1 MEEQTGRKA
10 EDELTRKENEEE
22 MTGKSTE
29 EEQTEMLE
37 IIRASA
43 EDIPIPESLSPESM
57 RAAIG
62 EEKEEKL
69 HRKSKVR
76 TLIRVFGI
84 AAAACAAAVLIPVS
98 LHLMKNSSAKPAAA
112 TTAESVQ
119 KQTAEKTAGEAA
131 GETAGETVG
140 GTDSVFTAAGDYKSV
155 YTAIQKVYASAV
167 SYTEAGNAVTEDA
180 VSPQEAGQKSAAA
193 ADAQEST
200 GQEASSA
207 DSHSDTNLREEDVDE
222 GDIVKTDGSYIYILD
237 NSQGVRIVKADG
249 AGLSEAGFISLEN
262 SDSMSVSEMYV
273 SGDRLVLIEQK
284 WSEVLNEV
292 TSENDVVRDVYV
304 PENQDQVTAVTYD
317 ISDRSHPSESGRVTC
332 DGYYQFSRLKD
343 GVLYLF
349 TTYGNSVWACDDL
362 TAADT
367 GTASDI
373 SEDSDDYDEKTF
385 LASGGVPEVNGN
397 SIPSENIYIPQNP
410 YSDSYLVMTSVRLSS
425 PSDAVDSKAVLSWT
439 DGIYVSSDAIYL
451 YSASWM
457 NLENDTS
464 VVRFRY
470 ADGTFTEAG
479 ACEVPGTINDSFSID
494 ESDDGHLRIA
504 VTSWPSYTESTAE
517 GTNTMEN
524 AVCIFDSE
532 MNRTGELTG
541 FAPGERIQSARF
553 LNNICYIVTYK
564 NTDPLFA
571 IDLSNPENP
580 VLLGE
585 LKIPGFSSY
594 LHFWGEGRL
603 FGLGMETD
611 PDTSEVTGLKL
622 SMFNISD
629 PANVTEE
636 SVMIPEDAFGADAL
650 YNYKALL
657 INPEK
662 NIIGFGT
669 YYSSESGDVY
679 TTYYDYR
686 VFSYRDGNFV
696 NVFRRNLAEDE
707 DNSVYNTRGIYI
719 GNTFYL
725 VCGSSITAYDMND
738 SYQQIGEYNG

>member
-1 MEEQTGRKA
+1 MEELTG
-10 EDELTRKENEEE
+10 KENEEE
-22 MTGKSTE
+22 LTGKSSE

-37 IIRASA
+37 MIRASA
-43 EDIPIPESLSPESM
+43 EDLPIPESLSPENM
-57 RAAIG
+57 CAAIG
-62 EEKEEKL
+62 KEKEERR
-69 HRKSKVR
+69 HQKSKVR
-76 TLIRVFGI
+76 KLIWAFGI

-98 LHLMKNSSAKPAAA
+98 LHLMKSSSAKPAAG

-119 KQTAEKTAGEAA
+119 KQTVGETE
-131 GETAGETVG
+131 ETAGE
-140 GTDSVFTAAGDYKSV
+140 TDSVFTAAADYESV
-155 YTAIQKVYASAV
+155 YAALQKVSASAV
-167 SYTEAGNAVTEDA
+167 SYMEAGNAAAEDA
-180 VSPQEAGQKSAAA
+180 VSPQETDQKSAAA
-193 ADAQEST
+193 ADAQGSAS
-200 GQEASSA
+200 QEASSA
-207 DSHSDTNLREEDVDE
+207 ESHSDTNLREKDVDE
-222 GDIVKTDGSYIYILD
+222 GDIVKTDGNYIYVLE
-237 NSQGVRIVKADG
+237 NNQSVRIVRADG
-249 AGLSEAGFISLEN
+249 GSLSDAGSISLDS
-262 SDSMSVSEMYV
+262 SDSMSVLEMYV

-284 WSEVLNEV
+284 WTAVLNEV
-292 TSENDVVRDVYV
+292 TSENDVARDVYV
-304 PENQDQVTAVTYD
+304 SENQDQVTAVTYD
-317 ISDRSHPSESGRVTC
+317 ISDRSHPSESGKVTC
-332 DGYYQFSRLKD
+332 DGYYQSSRLED

-349 TTYGNSVWACDDL
+349 TTYGNRVWACYDVMTPDMG
-362 TAADT
+362 T
-367 GTASDI
+367 GSDV
-373 SEDSDDYDEKTF
+373 SDESDEYDEKTF

-470 ADGTFTEAG
+470 ADGNFTEAG

-571 IDLSNPENP
+571 IDLSSPENP

-657 INPEK
+657 IDPEK

-669 YYSSESGDVY
+669 YYASESEEDY
-679 TTYYDYR
+679 TTVYDYR

-696 NVFRRNLAEDE
+696 NVFRKELADDE
-707 DNSVYNTRGIYI
+707 DNSMYNTRGIYI